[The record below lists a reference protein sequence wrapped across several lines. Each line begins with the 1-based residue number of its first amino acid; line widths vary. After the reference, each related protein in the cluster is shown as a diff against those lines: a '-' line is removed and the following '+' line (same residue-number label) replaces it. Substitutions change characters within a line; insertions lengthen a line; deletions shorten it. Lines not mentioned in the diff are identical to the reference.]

1 MTGEFPYKNIGQRI
15 RKWRQELHESIAE
28 VSGAV
33 EIDSEQLS
41 KIEKG
46 VELPS
51 EEILLLLISYLDVGE
66 KDAALILEQAGY
78 VRPDKIGGLSP
89 MDEQI
94 IKQTLMVIP
103 FDNRILYSD
112 SVNISAT
119 PSGVVMDF
127 LQTNSNPQP
136 ATVARIGMSLEHA
149 ARMQKLLTDMLSK
162 TGKPTRLLEQPK
174 NTQNQPEQPSQS

>member
-1 MTGEFPYKNIGQRI
+1 MRGEFPYKNIGQRI
-15 RKWRQELHESIAE
+15 RQWRQDMHESLAE

-33 EIDSEQLS
+33 EIDSEQLA

-51 EEILLLLISYLDVGE
+51 EEILLLLISYLDVSE
-66 KDAALILEQAGY
+66 KDATTILEQAGY
-78 VRPDKIGGLSP
+78 VRPDKNGGLSA

-94 IKQTLMVIP
+94 IKQTLMIIP

-119 PSGVVMDF
+119 PNGVVMDF
-127 LQTNSNPQP
+127 LQTTSNPQP
-136 ATVARIGMSLEHA
+136 ATIARIGMSLEHA
-149 ARMQKLLTDMLSK
+149 ARMQKLLNEIMSK
-162 TGKPTRLLEQPK
+162 TGKPPRQLEPPK
-174 NTQNQPEQPSQS
+174 NIKNQADQSNQN